1 MKEDPLPILLN
12 TVSFEVNEITVG
24 LVLYILVVFV
34 LIFLSALISGSE
46 VSFFSLSSQNLEE
59 LSEIDERKEKQIR
72 KLLKNPNKLLATIL
86 IANNFIN
93 VAIIILSSFLI
104 SKFFSFENGSTFQF
118 VIQVIVI
125 TFILVLLGEITP
137 KVYAKQNAVSFSK
150 KMTSVII
157 FFEWI
162 FSPLSSILTSTTSF
176 IDKRLKQKSAH
187 ISMEEISQAIELAS
201 DGVDHEDEKRILRSI
216 VEFANID
223 VREIMKPRTDVIA
236 IEKNTS
242 YEEVLHLII
251 SSSYSRIPVFE
262 GSFDNIK
269 GVLYIKDLIPHLSS
283 DQMDWF
289 SLCHEAMFVP
299 ETKKI

>member
-12 TVSFEVNEITVG
+12 TVSFEINEITIG
-24 LVLYILVVFV
+24 LVLSILVVFI

-46 VSFFSLSSQNLEE
+46 VSFFSLTSQNLEE
-59 LSEIDERKEKQIR
+59 LSEIDERKEKKIR
-72 KLLKNPNKLLATIL
+72 NLLKNPNKLLATIL

-93 VAIIILSSFLI
+93 VAIIILSSFLTY
-104 SKFFSFENGSTFQF
+104 KVFSFESGSTFQF

-125 TFILVLLGEITP
+125 TFVLVLLGEITP

-150 KMTSVII
+150 RMTSVII

-162 FSPLSSILTSTTSF
+162 FSPLSSILTTTTSF
-176 IDKRLKQKSAH
+176 IDKRLKQKSSH
-187 ISMEEISQAIELAS
+187 ISMQEISQAIELAS
-201 DGVDHEDEKRILRSI
+201 DGVEHEDEKRILRSI

-236 IEKNTS
+236 LDKNIS
-242 YEEVLHLII
+242 YEEVLQIII

-262 GSFDNIK
+262 GSFDNIT
-269 GVLYIKDLIPHLSS
+269 GVLYIKDLIPHLSAEQNGLGFTVS
-283 DQMDWF
+283 
-289 SLCHEAMFVP
+289 
-299 ETKKI
+299 

>member
-1 MKEDPLPILLN
+1 MLYLSNIHIQNQVLILHI
-12 TVSFEVNEITVG
+12 F
-24 LVLYILVVFV
+24 F

-59 LSEIDERKEKQIR
+59 LSEIDERKEKKIR

-93 VAIIILSSFLI
+93 VAIIILSSLI
-104 SKFFSFENGSTFQF
+104 ISDIFHFTSKNPVHL

-150 KMTSVII
+150 KMTPVII

-176 IDKRLKQKSAH
+176 IDKRLKQKSAD

-201 DGVDHEDEKRILRSI
+201 DGAEHEDEKRILRSI

-236 IEKNTS
+236 LDKNTS
-242 YEEVLHLII
+242 Y
-251 SSSYSRIPVFE
+251 
-262 GSFDNIK
+262 
-269 GVLYIKDLIPHLSS
+269 
-283 DQMDWF
+283 
-289 SLCHEAMFVP
+289 
-299 ETKKI
+299 